1 MSSPNPKQPRRRLMV
16 VDDDP
21 VVRSMLSMSLGD
33 EFELV
38 AVAADGEVAIELA
51 KTSQPDAALVDVD
64 MPNGGGLRAVH
75 GILQVAPQA
84 AIVMLSVDGSEGTV
98 RELMRAGAMAYCRK
112 GIAPQALAD
121 SLLSS
126 MTLRSIE
133 RDGLKTMRGPTD

>member
-1 MSSPNPKQPRRRLMV
+1 MPQPDSEQRRRLMV

-21 VVRSMLSMSLGD
+21 VVRSMLSMSLSD
-33 EFELV
+33 DFELV
-38 AVAADGEVAIELA
+38 GVAADGEAAIELA

-75 GILQVAPQA
+75 GILKVAPRA

-98 RELMRAGAMAYCRK
+98 RELMRAGATAYCRK
-112 GIAPQALAD
+112 GIAPRALTD

-126 MTLRSIE
+126 MTLRAIE
-133 RDGLKTMRGPTD
+133 RDSLQTSREPTV